1 MVQNG
6 PFDKKRAHNK
16 QADLCNLSAKRGLGM
31 RKVIWY
37 YPATLMEQGVMVSS
51 TEKLA
56 AKVPTRRSRAVAA
69 KRSAILA
76 AALEFFSQYGI
87 HGTSLDKVAER
98 ADVSKTNLLY
108 YFSSKEE
115 LYIAVLKDLLDVWLA
130 PLRALRADQ
139 QPLDAICHYIRLK
152 LEVSRDYPQASRL
165 FCLEMLQGA
174 PLLKA
179 ELDGD
184 LRHLVGEKAAIIEQ
198 WVNEG
203 KLAAVQPHHLIFM
216 LWATTQH
223 YADFATQ
230 VEAVTGQTL
239 NDEAFFAQTVENVQ
253 RMVIEGI
260 RVR

>member
-1 MVQNG
+1 MHHG
-6 PFDKKRAHNK
+6 AAASLTSK
-16 QADLCNLSAKRGLGM
+16 LS
-31 RKVIWY
+31 
-37 YPATLMEQGVMVSS
+37 
-51 TEKLA
+51 EKT
-56 AKVPTRRSRAVAA
+56 PTRRSRAVAA
-69 KRSAILA
+69 KRSAILT
-76 AALEFFSQYGI
+76 AALALFSQFGL

-108 YFSSKEE
+108 YFPSKEE
-115 LYIAVLKDLLDVWLA
+115 LYIAVLKNLLDVWLA

-139 QPLDAICHYIRLK
+139 HPLEAIRHYIRLK
-152 LEVSRDYPQASRL
+152 LEVSRDHPQASRL
-165 FCLEMLQGA
+165 FCMEMLQGA

-179 ELDGD
+179 ELAGD
-184 LRHLVGEKAAIIEQ
+184 LRHLVEDKAAVIEQ
-198 WVNEG
+198 WIDEG

-223 YADFATQ
+223 YADFSTQ

-239 NDEAFFAQTVENVQ
+239 HDETFFAQAVENVQ

>member
-1 MVQNG
+1 MNST
-6 PFDKKRAHNK
+6 DKQPVKA
-16 QADLCNLSAKRGLGM
+16 
-31 RKVIWY
+31 
-37 YPATLMEQGVMVSS
+37 
-51 TEKLA
+51 
-56 AKVPTRRSRAVAA
+56 PTRRSRAVAA

-76 AALEFFSQYGI
+76 AALEYFSQFGI

-108 YFSSKEE
+108 YFPSKEE
-115 LYIAVLKDLLDVWLA
+115 LYIAVLKDLLDIWLA

-139 QPLDAICHYIRLK
+139 HPLEAIRQYIRLK

-165 FCLEMLQGA
+165 FCMEMLQGA

-179 ELDGD
+179 ELAGD
-184 LRHLVGEKAAIIEQ
+184 LRHLVEDKATIIEQ
-198 WVNEG
+198 WVREG
-203 KLAAVQPHHLIFM
+203 KLAEVQPHHLIFM

-239 NDEAFFAQTVENVQ
+239 SDEAFFNQTVENVQ
-253 RMVIEGI
+253 KMVIEGI

>member
-1 MVQNG
+1 MNST
-6 PFDKKRAHNK
+6 DKRPVKA
-16 QADLCNLSAKRGLGM
+16 
-31 RKVIWY
+31 
-37 YPATLMEQGVMVSS
+37 
-51 TEKLA
+51 
-56 AKVPTRRSRAVAA
+56 PTRRSRAVAA

-76 AALEFFSQYGI
+76 AALEYFSQFGI

-108 YFSSKEE
+108 HFPSKED
-115 LYIAVLKDLLDVWLA
+115 LYIAVLKDLLDIWLA
-130 PLRALRADQ
+130 PLRALRADHH
-139 QPLDAICHYIRLK
+139 PLEAIRHYIRLK

-165 FCLEMLQGA
+165 FCMEMLQGA

-179 ELDGD
+179 ELAGD
-184 LRHLVGEKAAIIEQ
+184 LRHLVEDKAAIIEQ
-198 WVNEG
+198 WVSEG
-203 KLAAVQPHHLIFM
+203 KLTNVQPHHLIFM

-239 NDEAFFAQTVENVQ
+239 NDEAFFTQTVENVQ